1 MDIFCRLYDYH
12 VFNDEPLSDGAP
24 KKFTIQMFGKNAE
37 GKTYSI
43 LVRNFK
49 PFFFVLVPNG
59 KRWDRYN
66 LNAFMK
72 NLKTKCGYGIDAGEL
87 IDRKKLYGFDGG
99 QQQQFV
105 KLSFS
110 NTTIMNLSLIHI

>member
-1 MDIFCRLYDYH
+1 MFSVAFMTFTYLMMNPYPMAHQKNLLY
-12 VFNDEPLSDGAP
+12 
-24 KKFTIQMFGKNAE
+24 IMFGKNVE

-66 LNAFMK
+66 LNAFIK
-72 NLKTKCGYGIDAGEL
+72 NLKTKCGDYEL
-87 IDRKKLYGFDGG
+87 
-99 QQQQFV
+99 
-105 KLSFS
+105 
-110 NTTIMNLSLIHI
+110 